1 MERLETD
8 PPLTPTSLFYVR
20 MDDGYGDDGNESEEE
35 YRNNV
40 NYKSSAEYAYREKE
54 DLSILQAVVF
64 IEDAAKHRDIR
75 HKIDKDALRL
85 YRIYHSKPIEVF
97 RTIVICVLHLLAFFE
112 FPSSLTWTSD
122 IRYRG
127 DRITLPCGVT
137 EGIELVCLLLLT
149 VDVCIKI
156 HLVGKVEVL
165 KKKWLVAALVVLTF
179 SLIDWMVTIG
189 MSCTETKRIRRIVR
203 PFFLIANSN
212 LMKKTV
218 KCVQRTLPEVASV
231 LLLLALHLYVF
242 TLLGMLLFP
251 TPRDTDSTTNNSVEV
266 FLTGNG
272 SNSSTMSP
280 ISNTTEVPVVQEGNI
295 YFRTISNAFMNLLV
309 LLTTANNPDVMM
321 PAYQHNRFYALYF
334 ITFLLIGNYCFMN
347 MFLAVIYN
355 QFRGYFKTSMQASL
369 LRRRVGVRAAY
380 EVLKDRDLYTQ
391 VASSPE
397 SGVAIETVKLVLDDV
412 TLPKK
417 VKMAISQD
425 LSARQTNQVDS
436 LQNLQFQECFDLI
449 VKESFTRHKPEVRW
463 LSNPILRQIQRVI
476 AHRGYNYF
484 GNVVALFNVVMI
496 SVELA
501 TQYDKS
507 LNSSKSAL
515 NIVNFA
521 FILYYLFEQTLKIA
535 ALGWK
540 RYVYERWNIFD
551 GITTVFLVILE
562 IFSIAKYGLPLS
574 KAGEVHDQLT
584 LWNAVRIINI
594 LIMVRLFRIIPH
606 IKAMSIVANTLVD
619 LIKNLKA
626 FGGILVVIYYSFAI
640 LGIEIF
646 HDVINFTEPNST
658 VAGSLAYD
666 CGTYQQLEYWANNFD
681 DFAAAIVV
689 LWDVM
694 VVNNWSIFLAAYAKA
709 LSQWSYIYFIVWWL
723 VSVIIVLQLFTALI
737 IENFIMKWDRS
748 SRQQQEERNEDLGNN
763 SFTESLHYMSLHEM
777 FRENLEEPSES
788 VIIQEIQN
796 NKFLQLNISQ
806 S

>member
-1 MERLETD
+1 METLETD

-20 MDDGYGDDGNESEEE
+20 MNDGDDGNENEEDH
-35 YRNNV
+35 RNV
-40 NYKSSAEYAYREKE
+40 NHDSSAESTHEKE

-64 IEDAAKHRDIR
+64 IEDAAKYRDIR
-75 HKIDKDALRL
+75 HKIDRNALRV

-97 RTIVICVLHLLAFFE
+97 RTMVICIIHLLAFFE

-122 IRYRG
+122 IRFRG
-127 DRITLPCGVT
+127 ERITLPCGIT
-137 EGIELVCLLLLT
+137 ESIELVCLLLLLA
-149 VDVCIKI
+149 DVCIKI
-156 HLVGKVEVL
+156 HLIGKVEVL
-165 KKKWLVAALVVLTF
+165 KKKWLVAAVFILAF

-189 MSCTETKRIRRIVR
+189 LSCTETKRFRRIVR
-203 PFFLIANSN
+203 PFFLISNSN

-251 TPRDTDSTTNNSVEV
+251 TPRDIHKPSNNSMEIFLVGNSSNSTT
-266 FLTGNG
+266 L
-272 SNSSTMSP
+272 SP
-280 ISNTTEVPVVQEGNI
+280 ISNTTLSPVAQEGST

-321 PAYQHNRFYALYF
+321 PAYQNNRFYALYF

-380 EVLKDRDLYTQ
+380 EVLKDRDLYTH
-391 VASSPE
+391 VSSSPE
-397 SGVAIETVKLVLDDV
+397 SGVAIETVRLVLEDV

-417 VKMAISQD
+417 VKRAISQD
-425 LSARQTNQVDS
+425 LNERQTNQVSS
-436 LQNLQFQECFDLI
+436 LKNLQFQECFDLI

-463 LSNPILRQIQRVI
+463 LYNPILRRLQRVI
-476 AHRGYNYF
+476 AHRFYNYF
-484 GNVVALFNVVMI
+484 GNVVALFNVIMI

-507 LNSSKSAL
+507 LNSNKSAL

-521 FILYYLFEQTLKIA
+521 FILYYLFEQTFKLA

-551 GITTVFLVILE
+551 GITTVFLVIVE

-574 KAGEVHDQLT
+574 KSGEVHDQLS

-626 FGGILVVIYYSFAI
+626 FAGILVVIYYSFAI

-646 HDVINFTEPNST
+646 HDVITYTEENST
-658 VAGSLAYD
+658 ATMGLVYD

-723 VSVIIVLQLFTALI
+723 VSVLLVLQLFTALI

-748 SRQQQEERNEDLGNN
+748 SRHEEAGRNEDQGNN

-788 VIIQEIQN
+788 VILQEIN
-796 NKFLQLNISQ
+796 GHKFLNLSISQ
-806 S
+806 T

>member
-8 PPLTPTSLFYVR
+8 PPLTPNSLLHVT
-20 MDDGYGDDGNESEEE
+20 MDEGSDGSEKEEE
-35 YRNNV
+35 NSNV
-40 NYKSSAEYAYREKE
+40 NIDSFPDPRHHEKE

-64 IEDAAKHRDIR
+64 IEDAAKYRDIR
-75 HKIDKDALRL
+75 HKIDRKALFI
-85 YRIYHSKPIEVF
+85 YRIYHCKPIEIF
-97 RTIVICVLHLLAFFE
+97 RTVVISVLHLLAFIE

-122 IRYRG
+122 IRFRG
-127 DRITLPCGVT
+127 DRITLPCGIT
-137 EGIELVCLLLLT
+137 EGIELLCLLLLLT
-149 VDVCIKI
+149 DVCFKI
-156 HLVGKVEVL
+156 YLIGKVEVL
-165 KKKWLVAALVVLTF
+165 KKKWLIAAVLVLAF

-189 MSCTETKRIRRIVR
+189 LSCTETKRFRRILR
-203 PFFLIANSN
+203 PFFLISNSN

-251 TPRDTDSTTNNSVEV
+251 TPRDINKPGNNSIEYYLMQNNSNSTTM
-266 FLTGNG
+266 T
-272 SNSSTMSP
+272 P
-280 ISNTTEVPVVQEGNI
+280 ISNTTQQPVVQEGHT

-321 PAYQHNRFYALYF
+321 PAYQNNRFYALYF
-334 ITFLLIGNYCFMN
+334 IIFLLIGNYCFMN

-355 QFRGYFKTSMQASL
+355 QFRGYFQTSMQASL

-380 EVLKDRDLYTQ
+380 EVLKDRDLYTH
-391 VASSPE
+391 VASSPV
-397 SGVAIETVKLVLDDV
+397 SGVAIETVKLVLEDV

-425 LSARQTNQVDS
+425 LSTRQMNQMDC

-449 VKESFTRHKPEVRW
+449 VKESFTRHKPEIRW
-463 LSNPILRQIQRVI
+463 LSNPILRRIQRVI

-484 GNVVALFNVVMI
+484 GNFVALINVIMI

-515 NIVNFA
+515 NIVNFG
-521 FILYYLFEQTLKIA
+521 FILYYLFEQTLKLA

-574 KAGEVHDQLT
+574 RGGEVHDQLT

-626 FGGILVVIYYSFAI
+626 FAGILVVIYYSFAI
-640 LGIEIF
+640 LGIELF
-646 HDVINFTEPNST
+646 HDAIKFQEKNETGT
-658 VAGSLAYD
+658 SLDYD

-748 SRQQQEERNEDLGNN
+748 SRYQEQSRNEDLANN
-763 SFTESLHYMSLHEM
+763 SFNESLHYMSLHEM

-788 VIIQEIQN
+788 VILQEIRDH
-796 NKFLQLNISQ
+796 KFLTLSISQ